1 MPETCGSE
9 GKGCTFPVSELRSQ
23 AMTGVGVPAGKVVSA
38 RRLALCER
46 PHLVALVRAGATFI
60 NDKLVEPPCKKAQP
74 EAA

>member
-1 MPETCGSE
+1 
-9 GKGCTFPVSELRSQ
+9 
-23 AMTGVGVPAGKVVSA
+23 MTGVGVPAGKVVSA